1 MPPMRAMEFTRTPLE
16 TWAWTADGEVVGGT
30 AYQNPKPAMEAG
42 LELVEARLRDGDLD
56 PDEARQVVEA
66 ARAAVS
72 QTEGAGEAHRA
83 AAGVA
88 RAFLDDLDETL
99 SAGDR

>member
-1 MPPMRAMEFTRTPLE
+1 MRELEFTRTPLD

-42 LELVEARLRDGDLD
+42 LEILEGRLRDGDLD
-56 PDEARQVVEA
+56 AGEVRDVVEA

-72 QTEGAGEAHRA
+72 EADGAGEAHRA
-83 AAGVA
+83 AARRA
-88 RAFLDDLDETL
+88 RTFLDELDDP
-99 SAGDR
+99 AGDR